1 MVNFPEI
8 IKDAGS
14 NFSPAII
21 ANYLYELVK
30 EYNHFYQSIPINKEE
45 DVIKRN
51 FRMTMSHCV
60 GDVISKGM
68 SLLGIKVPN
77 QM

>member
-1 MVNFPEI
+1 MNFPEI
-8 IKDAGS
+8 IKDAGA

-51 FRMTMSHCV
+51 FRMTMSQCV
-60 GDVISKGM
+60 ADVISKGM